1 MQFCRLQARPQLDN
15 LAQRTRHHRHLG
27 RFGSVCA
34 GKDHPEGD
42 LHPGAVPPQ
51 VYEAWGFAGKS
62 QRGLGMSALFVGQS
76 GTGKTMAAEVLA
88 QQFQLDLHRIDLS
101 SAVSKYSANMWM
113 GVLTS
118 PQRFRMRNT
127 PIAIMTIPARPFSR
141 RFTAALIQPL
151 MRSAMRA

>member
-1 MQFCRLQARPQLDN
+1 
-15 LAQRTRHHRHLG
+15 
-27 RFGSVCA
+27 
-34 GKDHPEGD
+34 
-42 LHPGAVPPQ
+42 
-51 VYEAWGFAGKS
+51 
-62 QRGLGMSALFVGQS
+62 MSALFVGQS